1 MILAWI
7 LGILMF
13 SGLISWMVG
22 GLHKNAPRWIS
33 LTALLLNSMLLIIT
47 WVKCMPL
54 ADLNLNNQWFLEF
67 NREWIPFFGIRFHL
81 AMDGLSLLLLL
92 LTNLLGILSVLIS
105 WKEIKHRIGFFHFN
119 ILFILAGISGIFL
132 AEDLF
137 LFYFFWEVMLI
148 PMYFLIAIWGHEN
161 RVYAS
166 YKFFLFT
173 QGGGLLMLLSI
184 LGVYFHHAEITGI
197 YTFEIME
204 LVKHSST
211 SSLAGLFMAG
221 FLIAFGVK
229 IPAIP
234 LHSWLPDAHTE
245 APTAGSIILAGLLL
259 KTGIYGLI
267 RIVIPLFPDL
277 SLSIAP
283 FAMAIGV
290 VGILYGAK
298 LAFAQTDLKRLVA
311 YTSISHMGFIIVGIY
326 AFNGIAF
333 RGAVMQ
339 IIAHAL
345 STGGLFVI
353 AGIVQ
358 ERLHTRE
365 MKNMGG
371 LWDDMPVLGGFS
383 FVFVMASLGLP
394 ALANFVAEFMIL
406 LGTYLSSPIWAFLAS
421 LGLIVS
427 VIYSLRIMQK
437 VFFGPKLGT
446 YKTHDIN
453 LREIVILSSFLIP
466 IVYFGIF
473 PHTVFRTLATPV
485 NSEIFLESDHT
496 NSGKSAQNNNYEMYP
511 INNSLPSFKA
521 SIELNVSPKFGK
533 EVDNG
538 NN

>member
-13 SGLISWMVG
+13 SGLISWMAG
-22 GLHKNAPRWIS
+22 RLHIDAPRWIA
-33 LTALLLNSMLLIIT
+33 LVALLASSVLLIVI
-47 WVKCMPL
+47 WVKSM
-54 ADLNLNNQWFLEF
+54 AMADSDLNNHWFLEF
-67 NREWIPFFGIRFHL
+67 DREWIPSFGIRFHL
-81 AMDGLSLLLLL
+81 AMDGLSLILLL
-92 LTNLLGILSVLIS
+92 LTNLLGILSVLVS
-105 WKEIKHRIGFFHFN
+105 WKEIKQRTGFFHFN
-119 ILFILAGISGIFL
+119 ILFILAGISGVFL

-184 LGVYFHHAEITGI
+184 LGVYFHHAGITGV
-197 YTFEIME
+197 YTFDIME
-204 LVKHSST
+204 LIKHAST
-211 SSLAGLFMAG
+211 APRAGLLMAG

-229 IPAIP
+229 IPAVP

-245 APTAGSIILAGLLL
+245 APTAGSVILAGLML
-259 KTGIYGLI
+259 KTGVYGLI
-267 RIVIPLFPDL
+267 RIAIPLFPDL
-277 SLSIAP
+277 SLIIAP
-283 FAMAIGV
+283 FAMAVGV

-311 YTSISHMGFIIVGIY
+311 YTSVSHMGFIILGIY

-353 AGIVQ
+353 AGIIMQ
-358 ERLHTRE
+358 RLHTRE
-365 MKNMGG
+365 LKNMGG
-371 LWDDMPVLGGFS
+371 LWDDMPGLGGFS
-383 FVFVMASLGLP
+383 YVFVMASLGLP
-394 ALANFVAEFMIL
+394 VLANFIAEFMVL
-406 LGTYLSSPIWAFLAS
+406 LGTYLSSPLMAIFAS

-427 VIYSLRIMQK
+427 VIYALRLMQK
-437 VFFGPKLGT
+437 VFFGPKLSA
-446 YKTHDIN
+446 YKTHDVN
-453 LREIVILSSFLIP
+453 LREIVILSALLIP

-473 PHTVFRTLATPV
+473 PKLVFRTLSTPV
-485 NSEIFLESDHT
+485 NAGLFLDSDSVNDTISSQH
-496 NSGKSAQNNNYEMYP
+496 KNYIMQLVVKP
-511 INNSLPSFKA
+511 LPSPKTTV
-521 SIELNVSPKFGK
+521 ELNALPTIGK
-533 EVDNG
+533 EVDDGKN
-538 NN
+538 

>member
-1 MILAWI
+1 
-7 LGILMF
+7 MF
-13 SGLISWMVG
+13 SGFISWIAG
-22 GLHKNAPRWIS
+22 KLHNDAPRWIA
-33 LTALLLNSMLLIIT
+33 LAALLINSVLLIIV
-47 WVKCMPL
+47 WVKSMAM
-54 ADLNLNNQWFLEF
+54 ADLNIANKWFLEF
-67 NREWIPFFGIRFHL
+67 DREWIPFFGIRFHL

-92 LTNLLGILSVLIS
+92 LTNLLGILSVMIS
-105 WKEIKHRIGFFHFN
+105 WNEIKQRTGFFHFN
-119 ILFILAGISGIFL
+119 ILFILAGISGVFL

-184 LGVYFHHAEITGI
+184 LGLYFHHAGITGV
-197 YTFEIME
+197 YTFDIME
-204 LVKHSST
+204 LLKHSSST
-211 SSLAGLFMAG
+211 PWAGLIMAG

-234 LHSWLPDAHTE
+234 LHTWLPDAHTE
-245 APTAGSIILAGLLL
+245 APTAGSIILAGLML
-259 KTGIYGLI
+259 KTGVYGLI
-267 RIVIPLFPDL
+267 RIVIPLFPAL
-277 SLSIAP
+277 SLNIAP
-283 FAMAIGV
+283 FAMT
-290 VGILYGAK
+290 VGIVGVLYGAK

-311 YTSISHMGFIIVGIY
+311 YTSVSHMGFIILGLY
-326 AFNGIAF
+326 SFNSIAF
-333 RGAVMQ
+333 RGAIMQ

-358 ERLHTRE
+358 ERLHTRDL
-365 MKNMGG
+365 KNMGG
-371 LWDDMPVLGGFS
+371 LWNDMPGLGGFS

-406 LGTYLSSPIWAFLAS
+406 LGTYLSNPAFGIFAA
-421 LGLIVS
+421 LGLIFS

-453 LREIVILSSFLIP
+453 IREIVILSSLLIP

-473 PHTVFRTLATPV
+473 PKPVFRTLATPV
-485 NSEIFLESDHT
+485 NAGIFLESDR
-496 NSGKSAQNNNYEMYP
+496 SKDSKSTHNKTYTMRSVKE
-511 INNSLPSFKA
+511 SLPSLNTTG
-521 SIELNVSPKFGK
+521 ELNVLPTTGK
-533 EVDNG
+533 EDENEQD
-538 NN
+538 

>member
-13 SGLISWMVG
+13 SGLISWIAG
-22 GLHKNAPRWIS
+22 RLNKEAPRWIALS
-33 LTALLLNSMLLIIT
+33 ALLVNSILLIVI
-47 WVKCMPL
+47 WIKSMAL
-54 ADLNLNNQWFLEF
+54 ADLNLDNQWFLEF
-67 NREWIPFFGIRFHL
+67 DREWIPFFGIRFHL

-92 LTNLLGILSVLIS
+92 LTNFLGILSVLIS
-105 WKEIKHRIGFFHFN
+105 WNEIKIRTGFFHFN
-119 ILFILAGISGIFL
+119 ILFILAGISGVFL

-184 LGVYFHHAEITGI
+184 LGLYIHHAGITGV
-197 YTFEIME
+197 YTFDIME
-204 LVKHSST
+204 LVKHAAGSSW
-211 SSLAGLFMAG
+211 AGLFMAG

-245 APTAGSIILAGLLL
+245 APTAGSIILAGLML
-259 KTGIYGLI
+259 KTGVYGLI
-267 RIVIPLFPDL
+267 RIVIPLFPAL

-283 FAMAIGV
+283 FAMAVGAA
-290 VGILYGAK
+290 GILYGAK

-311 YTSISHMGFIIVGIY
+311 YTSVSHMGFIILGLY
-326 AFNGIAF
+326 SFNSIAF
-333 RGAVMQ
+333 RGAIMQ

-353 AGIVQ
+353 AGIIQ

-365 MKNMGG
+365 LKDLGG
-371 LWDDMPVLGGFS
+371 LWNDMPGLGGFS
-383 FVFVMASLGLP
+383 YVFVMASLGLP
-394 ALANFVAEFMIL
+394 ALANFIAEFMIL
-406 LGTYLSSPIWAFLAS
+406 MGTYLTNPLLAILAC

-427 VIYSLRIMQK
+427 VIYSLRFMQK
-437 VFFGPKLGT
+437 VFFGPKLSS
-446 YKTHDIN
+446 YLTHDIN
-453 LREIVILSSFLIP
+453 IREIVILSSLLIP
-466 IVYFGIF
+466 VVYFGIF
-473 PHTVFRTLATPV
+473 PKPVFRTLATPV
-485 NSEIFLESDHT
+485 NTEIFLGGDH
-496 NSGKSAQNNNYEMYP
+496 
-511 INNSLPSFKA
+511 LKA
-521 SIELNVSPKFGK
+521 SKTSRNMNFIIQTVKKPGPSLNATVELNNLSITGK
-533 EVDNG
+533 EIEYG
-538 NN
+538 QE

>member
-13 SGLISWMVG
+13 SGLISWVAG
-22 GLHKNAPRWIS
+22 SWHKEAPRWIA
-33 LTALLLNSMLLIIT
+33 LVALLVTSVLLILI
-47 WVKCMPL
+47 WLQSRAL
-54 ADLNLNNQWFLEF
+54 ADVSASNQWFLEF
-67 NREWIPFFGIRFHL
+67 DRAWIPSLGIRFHL

-105 WKEIKHRIGFFHFN
+105 WKEIEHRTGFFHFN
-119 ILFILAGISGIFL
+119 ILFILAGISGVFL

-184 LGVYFHHAEITGI
+184 LGLYFHHAGITGV
-197 YTFEIME
+197 YTFDIIE
-204 LVKHSST
+204 LVKYASSA
-211 SSLAGLFMAG
+211 SWAGLFMAG

-245 APTAGSIILAGLLL
+245 APTAGSIILAGLML
-259 KTGIYGLI
+259 KTGVYGLI
-267 RIVIPLFPDL
+267 RIVIPLFPEL
-277 SLSIAP
+277 SVSIAP
-283 FAMAIGV
+283 FAMAVGV
-290 VGILYGAK
+290 AGVLYGAK

-311 YTSISHMGFIIVGIY
+311 YTSVSHMGFIIIGIY

-353 AGIVQ
+353 AGIIQ

-365 MKNMGG
+365 LKNMGG
-371 LWDDMPVLGGFS
+371 LWDDMPGLGGFS
-383 FVFVMASLGLP
+383 YVFVMASLGLP

-406 LGTYLSSPIWAFLAS
+406 LGTYLSNPLWGVLAS

-427 VIYSLRIMQK
+427 VIYALRLMQK
-437 VFFGPKLGT
+437 VFFGPK
-446 YKTHDIN
+446 
-453 LREIVILSSFLIP
+453 
-466 IVYFGIF
+466 
-473 PHTVFRTLATPV
+473 
-485 NSEIFLESDHT
+485 
-496 NSGKSAQNNNYEMYP
+496 
-511 INNSLPSFKA
+511 
-521 SIELNVSPKFGK
+521 
-533 EVDNG
+533 
-538 NN
+538 

>member
-13 SGLISWMVG
+13 SGLISWIVG
-22 GLHKNAPRWIS
+22 RFNKEAPRWIA
-33 LTALLLNSMLLIIT
+33 LAALLANSVLLIVI
-47 WVKCMPL
+47 WIKSMAL

-67 NREWIPFFGIRFHL
+67 DREWIPFFGIRFHL

-105 WKEIKHRIGFFHFN
+105 WKEIEHRTGFFHFN
-119 ILFILAGISGIFL
+119 ILFILAGISGVFL

-184 LGVYFHHAEITGI
+184 LGLYFHNAGITGV
-197 YTFEIME
+197 YTFDIVE

-290 VGILYGAK
+290 AGVLYGAK

-311 YTSISHMGFIIVGIY
+311 YTSISHMGFIIIGIY
-326 AFNGIAF
+326 AFNSIAF

-345 STGGLFVI
+345 STGALFVI

-358 ERLHTRE
+358 DRLHTRE
-365 MKNMGG
+365 LKNIGG
-371 LWDDMPVLGGFS
+371 LWDDMPGLGGFS

-394 ALANFVAEFMIL
+394 SLANFVAEFMIL
-406 LGTYLSSPIWAFLAS
+406 LGTFLSNPLWAILAS

-437 VFFGPKLGT
+437 VFFGPKLSS

-453 LREIVILSSFLIP
+453 LREVVILSALLIP
-466 IVYFGIF
+466 VVYFGIF
-473 PHTVFRTLATPV
+473 PRPVFRTLATPV
-485 NSEIFLESDHT
+485 NSGIFLENDRVNSD
-496 NSGKSAQNNNYEMYP
+496 NSSQNKSYIMKSVNKP
-511 INNSLPSFKA
+511 LPSLKTKV
-521 SIELNVSPKFGK
+521 ELNVLPTIGK
-533 EVDNG
+533 EDKNEQ
-538 NN
+538 N

>member
-13 SGLISWMVG
+13 SGLASWIAG
-22 GLHKNAPRWIS
+22 KLHNEAPRWIS
-33 LTALLLNSMLLIIT
+33 LTALLVTSVLLIIV
-47 WVKCMPL
+47 WIKSMAL
-54 ADLNLNNQWFLEF
+54 ADLSTTNQWFLEF
-67 NREWIPFFGIRFHL
+67 NRKWIPSFGIRFHL

-105 WKEIKHRIGFFHFN
+105 WKEITHRTGFFHFN
-119 ILFILAGISGIFL
+119 ILFILAGISGVFL

-184 LGVYFHHAEITGI
+184 LGLYFHHAGITGI
-197 YTFEIME
+197 YTFDIIE
-204 LVKHSST
+204 LTQHSST
-211 SSLAGLFMAG
+211 SQWAVFFMAG

-245 APTAGSIILAGLLL
+245 APTAGSIILAGLML
-259 KTGIYGLI
+259 KTGVYGLI

-283 FAMAIGV
+283 FAIAIGIAGV
-290 VGILYGAK
+290 LYGAK

-311 YTSISHMGFIIVGIY
+311 YTSVSHMGFIIIGIY

-365 MKNMGG
+365 LKRMGG
-371 LWDDMPVLGGFS
+371 LWEDMPGLGGFS

-394 ALANFVAEFMIL
+394 ALANFVAEFMVL
-406 LGTYLSSPIWAFLAS
+406 LGTYLSNPLWGILAS

-437 VFFGPKLGT
+437 VFFGPKSET
-446 YKTHDIN
+446 YKTNDIN
-453 LREIVILSSFLIP
+453 IRELVILSALLIP

-473 PHTVFRTLATPV
+473 PRQVFRTLSKPV
-485 NSEIFLESDHT
+485 NTEIFLQSDDV
-496 NSGKSAQNNNYEMYP
+496 NSSKFSQNKDYLMFSTKELLS
-511 INNSLPSFKA
+511 SLNRTDDLKVRPTK
-521 SIELNVSPKFGK
+521 GK
-533 EVDNG
+533 EVKNG
-538 NN
+538 EN

>member
-7 LGILMF
+7 LGIMMF
-13 SGLISWMVG
+13 SGLISWMAG
-22 GLHKNAPRWIS
+22 RLHSDAPRWIA
-33 LTALLLNSMLLIIT
+33 LVALLAASVLLIIV
-47 WVKCMPL
+47 WVKSMAL
-54 ADLNLNNQWFLEF
+54 TDLNLTNQWFLEF
-67 NREWIPFFGIRFHL
+67 DRDWIPSFGIRFHL
-81 AMDGLSLLLLL
+81 AMDGLSLILLL

-105 WKEIKHRIGFFHFN
+105 WKEIKERTGFFHFN
-119 ILFILAGISGIFL
+119 ILFILAGISGVFL

-184 LGVYFHHAEITGI
+184 LGLYFHHAGVTGV
-197 YTFEIME
+197 YTFDIME

-211 SSLAGLFMAG
+211 APWAGLLMAG

-229 IPAIP
+229 IPAVP

-245 APTAGSIILAGLLL
+245 APTAGSIILAGLML
-259 KTGIYGLI
+259 KTGVYGLI

-277 SLSIAP
+277 SHTIAP
-283 FAMAIGV
+283 YAMGV
-290 VGILYGAK
+290 GVIGILYGAK
-298 LAFAQTDLKRLVA
+298 LAFAQTDLKWLVA
-311 YTSISHMGFIIVGIY
+311 YTSVSHMGFIILGIY

-353 AGIVQ
+353 AGIIL

-365 MKNMGG
+365 LKNMGG
-371 LWDDMPVLGGFS
+371 LWDDMPGLGGFT

-394 ALANFVAEFMIL
+394 ALANFVAEFMVL
-406 LGTYLSSPIWAFLAS
+406 LGTFLSSPVMAIFAS

-427 VIYSLRIMQK
+427 VIYSLRLMQK
-437 VFFGPKLGT
+437 VFFGPKLVN
-446 YKTHDIN
+446 YKTNDIN
-453 LREIVILSSFLIP
+453 LREIVILSALLIP
-466 IVYFGIF
+466 VVYYGIF
-473 PHTVFRTLATPV
+473 PRPVFHILGTPV
-485 NSEIFLESDHT
+485 NTSIFLDNDPW
-496 NSGKSAQNNNYEMYP
+496 NSGKSSPNENLIMQPVNEP
-511 INNSLPSFKA
+511 SSSLKTKV
-521 SIELNVSPKFGK
+521 ELNALPASGK
-533 EVDNG
+533 EVENG
-538 NN
+538 QN

>member
-1 MILAWI
+1 MTLAWI

-13 SGLISWMVG
+13 SGLISWMAG
-22 GLHKNAPRWIS
+22 RLHEHAPRWIA
-33 LTALLLNSMLLIIT
+33 LAALLVTSVLLIIT
-47 WVKCMPL
+47 WVQSMAM
-54 ADLNLNNQWFLEF
+54 ADLNMDNHWFLEF
-67 NREWIPFFGIRFHL
+67 DREWVPFFGIRFHL
-81 AMDGLSLLLLL
+81 AMDGLSLILLL

-105 WKEIKHRIGFFHFN
+105 WNEIKMRTGFFHFN
-119 ILFILAGISGIFL
+119 ILFILAGISGVFL

-184 LGVYFHHAEITGI
+184 LGLYFHHAGITGV
-197 YTFEIME
+197 YTFDIME
-204 LVKHSST
+204 LVKHAST
-211 SSLAGLFMAG
+211 SSYAGWFMAG
-221 FLIAFGVK
+221 FLIAFGIK

-245 APTAGSIILAGLLL
+245 APTAGSIILAGLML
-259 KTGIYGLI
+259 KTGVYGVI
-267 RIVIPLFPDL
+267 RIVVPLFPDL

-283 FAMAIGV
+283 FAMVVGI

-311 YTSISHMGFIIVGIY
+311 YTSVSHMGFIILGLY
-326 AFNGIAF
+326 SFNSIAF
-333 RGAVMQ
+333 HGAIMQ

-345 STGGLFVI
+345 STGGLFII

-365 MKNMGG
+365 LKNLGG
-371 LWDDMPVLGGFS
+371 LWDDMPGLGGFS

-394 ALANFVAEFMIL
+394 ALANFVAEFMVL
-406 LGTYLSSPIWAFLAS
+406 LGTYLSNPLLGILAS

-427 VIYSLRIMQK
+427 VVYALRLMQK
-437 VFFGPKLGT
+437 VFFGPKLGK

-453 LREIVILSSFLIP
+453 IREIVILSALLIP
-466 IVYFGIF
+466 VVYFGIF
-473 PHTVFRTLATPV
+473 PNPVFRTLATPV
-485 NSEIFLESDHT
+485 NTEMFLEKDHL
-496 NSGKSAQNNNYEMYP
+496 NSSTSSQNKNYIMQSVNNPLSSLKATVEM
-511 INNSLPSFKA
+511 SVLPTT
-521 SIELNVSPKFGK
+521 EK
-533 EVDNG
+533 EVENG
-538 NN
+538 Q

>member
-13 SGLISWMVG
+13 SGLVSWIAG
-22 GLHKNAPRWIS
+22 RLHKDAPRWIALAALFVNS
-33 LTALLLNSMLLIIT
+33 LLLILIWAKSMA
-47 WVKCMPL
+47 M
-54 ADLNLNNQWFLEF
+54 ADLNMSDRWFLEF
-67 NREWIPFFGIRFHL
+67 DRQWIPFFGIRFHL

-105 WKEIKHRIGFFHFN
+105 WNEIKLRTGFFHFN
-119 ILFILAGISGIFL
+119 ILFILAGISGVFL

-184 LGVYFHHAEITGI
+184 LGLYFHHAGVTGV
-197 YTFEIME
+197 YTFDIME
-204 LVKHSST
+204 LVKYSST
-211 SSLAGLFMAG
+211 SSWAGLLMAG

-259 KTGIYGLI
+259 KTGVYGLI
-267 RIVIPLFPDL
+267 RIIIPLFPDL
-277 SLSIAP
+277 SNSIAP

-290 VGILYGAK
+290 AGVLYGAK

-311 YTSISHMGFIIVGIY
+311 YTSVSHMGFIILGLY
-326 AFNGIAF
+326 SFNSIAF

-358 ERLHTRE
+358 ERLNTRE
-365 MKNMGG
+365 LKNLGG
-371 LWDDMPVLGGFS
+371 LWNDMPGLGGFS

-406 LGTYLSSPIWAFLAS
+406 LGTYLSNPLLAILAS

-437 VFFGPKLGT
+437 VFFGPKLST

-453 LREIVILSSFLIP
+453 IREIVILGSLLIP
-466 IVYFGIF
+466 LVYFGIF
-473 PHTVFRTLATPV
+473 PRMVFRTLSTPV
-485 NSEIFLESDHT
+485 NTEMFLKSDNSNTGQSSHDEIYTMQSP
-496 NSGKSAQNNNYEMYP
+496 NKP
-511 INNSLPSFKA
+511 IPTLNTPFKLNSLQMM
-521 SIELNVSPKFGK
+521 GK
-533 EVDNG
+533 EVEYG
-538 NN
+538 QK

>member
-7 LGILMF
+7 LGILLF
-13 SGLISWMVG
+13 SGLVSWIAG
-22 GLHKNAPRWIS
+22 SIHKNAPRWIALS
-33 LTALLLNSMLLIIT
+33 ALLISGVLLIIT
-47 WVKCMPL
+47 WMKSMAL
-54 ADLNLNNQWFLEF
+54 IDLNLNNQWFLEF
-67 NREWIPFFGIRFHL
+67 NHEWIPTFGIRFHL
-81 AMDGLSLLLLL
+81 AMDGLSLLLLM
-92 LTNLLGILSVLIS
+92 LTNLLGILSVLVS
-105 WKEIKHRIGFFHFN
+105 WKEIKYRTGFFHFN
-119 ILFILAGISGIFL
+119 ILFILAGISGVFL

-184 LGVYFHHAEITGI
+184 LGLYFHNAKMSGV
-197 YTFEIME
+197 YTFDIME
-204 LVKHSST
+204 LIKNSST
-211 SSLAGLFMAG
+211 SSLAVFFMAG

-259 KTGIYGLI
+259 KTGVYGLI

-283 FAMAIGV
+283 FAMAVGV
-290 VGILYGAK
+290 AGILYGAK

-311 YTSISHMGFIIVGIY
+311 YTSVSHMGFIILGLY
-326 AFNGIAF
+326 SFNGIAF
-333 RGAVMQ
+333 RGAIMQ

-345 STGGLFVI
+345 STGGLFVA

-358 ERLHTRE
+358 ERLKTRE
-365 MKNMGG
+365 LKNMGG
-371 LWDDMPVLGGFS
+371 LWDDMPGLGGFS

-406 LGTYLSSPIWAFLAS
+406 LGTYLYNPLWAILGS

-453 LREIVILSSFLIP
+453 LREIVVLSSLLIP

-473 PHTVFRTLATPV
+473 PRLIFRTLATPV
-485 NSEIFLESDHT
+485 NTEIFLESDGM
-496 NSGKSAQNNNYEMYP
+496 NSEKLSQNKDYIMQPVNKP
-511 INNSLPSFKA
+511 LPSLKTTV
-521 SIELNVSPKFGK
+521 ELNVLPTNGK
-533 EVDNG
+533 EVENG
-538 NN
+538 QD

>member
-7 LGILMF
+7 IGILIF
-13 SGLISWMVG
+13 SGLISWMAG
-22 GLHKNAPRWIS
+22 RLHNDAPRWIALVALLANSIILIVVWLKSMAMADIS
-33 LTALLLNSMLLIIT
+33 LT
-47 WVKCMPL
+47 
-54 ADLNLNNQWFLEF
+54 NQWFLEF

-81 AMDGLSLLLLL
+81 AMDGLSLLLLM
-92 LTNLLGILSVLIS
+92 LTNLLGILSVLVS
-105 WKEIKHRIGFFHFN
+105 WKEIKQRTGFFHFN
-119 ILFILAGISGIFL
+119 ILFILAGISGVFL

-137 LFYFFWEVMLI
+137 LFYFFWELMLI

-184 LGVYFHHAEITGI
+184 LGLYFHNAGITGV
-197 YTFEIME
+197 YTFDIME
-204 LVKHSST
+204 LIKHSST
-211 SSLAGLFMAG
+211 SSYAGFFMAG

-259 KTGIYGLI
+259 KTGVYGLI
-267 RIVIPLFPDL
+267 RIVIPLFPEL

-290 VGILYGAK
+290 SGILYGAK

-311 YTSISHMGFIIVGIY
+311 YTSISHMGFIILGLY
-326 AFNGIAF
+326 SFNSIAF
-333 RGAVMQ
+333 QGAIMQ

-345 STGGLFVI
+345 STGGLFVV

-365 MKNMGG
+365 LKSMGG
-371 LWDDMPVLGGFS
+371 LWGDMPGLGGFS

-394 ALANFVAEFMIL
+394 SLANFVAEFMVL
-406 LGTYLSSPIWAFLAS
+406 LGTYLSNPLWAILAS

-437 VFFGPKLGT
+437 VFFGQKSST
-446 YKTHDIN
+446 YKTYDIN
-453 LREIVILSSFLIP
+453 LREVIVLSSLLIP

-473 PHTVFRTLATPV
+473 PRQIFRTLSIPV
-485 NSEIFLESDHT
+485 NTEIFLES
-496 NSGKSAQNNNYEMYP
+496 NYMNYIKSSQIKNYIMQPVNEPSHSYKAIVE
-511 INNSLPSFKA
+511 INALRKT
-521 SIELNVSPKFGK
+521 GK
-533 EVDNG
+533 EDENG
-538 NN
+538 QD

>member
-13 SGLISWMVG
+13 SGLISWMAG
-22 GLHKNAPRWIS
+22 RLHKEAPRWIALAALLATSVLLVVIWVKS
-33 LTALLLNSMLLIIT
+33 LTSAG
-47 WVKCMPL
+47 
-54 ADLNLNNQWFLEF
+54 AGLNNQWFLEF
-67 NREWIPFFGIRFHL
+67 DRQWIPFFGIRFHL

-92 LTNLLGILSVLIS
+92 LTNFLGILSVLIS
-105 WKEIKHRIGFFHFN
+105 WNEIKLRTGFFHFN
-119 ILFILAGISGIFL
+119 ILFILAGISGVFL

-184 LGVYFHHAEITGI
+184 LGLYFHHAGITGVR
-197 YTFEIME
+197 TFDIME
-204 LVKHSST
+204 LIKT
-211 SSLAGLFMAG
+211 SSASPWAGLFMAG

-245 APTAGSIILAGLLL
+245 APTAGSIILAGLML
-259 KTGIYGLI
+259 KTGVYGLI
-267 RIVIPLFPDL
+267 RIVVPLFPDL
-277 SLSIAP
+277 SLHIAP
-283 FAMAIGV
+283 FAMAVGV
-290 VGILYGAK
+290 LGILYGAK

-311 YTSISHMGFIIVGIY
+311 YTSVSHMGFIILGLY
-326 AFNGIAF
+326 SFNSLAF

-353 AGIVQ
+353 AGIIQ

-365 MKNMGG
+365 MKSMGG
-371 LWDDMPVLGGFS
+371 LWDDMPGLGGFS
-383 FVFVMASLGLP
+383 YVFVMASLGLP
-394 ALANFVAEFMIL
+394 ALANFVAEFMVL
-406 LGTYLSSPIWAFLAS
+406 LGTYLSNPLLAILAS
-421 LGLIVS
+421 LGLIFS
-427 VIYSLRIMQK
+427 VIYSLRLMQK
-437 VFFGPKLGT
+437 VFFGPKLTT

-453 LREIVILSSFLIP
+453 VREILILGCLLIP
-466 IVYFGIF
+466 LVYFGIF
-473 PHTVFRTLATPV
+473 PRTVFRTLATPV
-485 NSEIFLESDHT
+485 NTEMFLGSDHL
-496 NSGKSAQNNNYEMYP
+496 NAGE
-511 INNSLPSFKA
+511 SFHNESYTMQSVNEA
-521 SIELNVSPKFGK
+521 WPVFNTTGELNDSPMTGK
-533 EVDNG
+533 EVAYGQN
-538 NN
+538 

>member
-7 LGILMF
+7 LGILLF
-13 SGLISWMVG
+13 SGLISWMAG
-22 GLHKNAPRWIS
+22 HLHKEAPRWIALAA
-33 LTALLLNSMLLIIT
+33 LTINSVLLILI
-47 WVKCMPL
+47 WVKSIAI
-54 ADLNLNNQWFLEF
+54 ADLNMNNQWFLEF
-67 NREWIPFFGIRFHL
+67 DRQWIPFFGIRFHL

-92 LTNLLGILSVLIS
+92 LTNLLGILSVLVS
-105 WKEIKHRIGFFHFN
+105 WNEIKIRTGFFHFN
-119 ILFILAGISGIFL
+119 ILFILAGISGVFL

-173 QGGGLLMLLSI
+173 QGGGLLMLLAI
-184 LGVYFHHAEITGI
+184 LGLYFHHAGITGV
-197 YTFEIME
+197 YTFDIME

-211 SSLAGLFMAG
+211 SAWAGLFMAG
-221 FLIAFGVK
+221 FLVAFGVK

-245 APTAGSIILAGLLL
+245 APTAGSIILAGLML
-259 KTGIYGLI
+259 KTGVYGLI

-311 YTSISHMGFIIVGIY
+311 YTSVSHMGFIILGLY
-326 AFNGIAF
+326 SFNSIAY
-333 RGAVMQ
+333 RGAIMQ

-353 AGIVQ
+353 AGIIQ
-358 ERLHTRE
+358 ERLHTRD
-365 MKNMGG
+365 MKSMGG
-371 LWDDMPVLGGFS
+371 LWNDMPGLGGFS
-383 FVFVMASLGLP
+383 YVFVMASLGLP

-406 LGTYLSSPIWAFLAS
+406 LGTFLSNPLLAILAS

-437 VFFGPKLGT
+437 VFFGPKLST

-453 LREIVILSSFLIP
+453 IREIVILSALLIP
-466 IVYFGIF
+466 VVYFGIF
-473 PHTVFRTLATPV
+473 PRAIFRTLKTRQFWWETPIHFGRF
-485 NSEIFLESDHT
+485 S
-496 NSGKSAQNNNYEMYP
+496 KSANAYRAKHHG
-511 INNSLPSFKA
+511 F
-521 SIELNVSPKFGK
+521 
-533 EVDNG
+533 
-538 NN
+538 

>member
-1 MILAWI
+1 
-7 LGILMF
+7 
-13 SGLISWMVG
+13 
-22 GLHKNAPRWIS
+22 
-33 LTALLLNSMLLIIT
+33 
-47 WVKCMPL
+47 
-54 ADLNLNNQWFLEF
+54 
-67 NREWIPFFGIRFHL
+67 
-81 AMDGLSLLLLL
+81 
-92 LTNLLGILSVLIS
+92 LGILSVLIS
-105 WKEIKHRIGFFHFN
+105 WKEIGHRTGFFHFN
-119 ILFILAGISGIFL
+119 ILFILAGISGVFL

-184 LGVYFHHAEITGI
+184 LGLYFHHAGITGV
-197 YTFEIME
+197 YTFDIIE
-204 LVKHSST
+204 LVKYASSA
-211 SSLAGLFMAG
+211 SWAGLFMAG

-245 APTAGSIILAGLLL
+245 APTAGSIILAGLML
-259 KTGIYGLI
+259 KTGVYGLI
-267 RIVIPLFPDL
+267 RIVIPLFPEL
-277 SLSIAP
+277 SVSIAP
-283 FAMAIGV
+283 FAMAVGV
-290 VGILYGAK
+290 AGVLYGAK

-311 YTSISHMGFIIVGIY
+311 YTSVSHMGFIIIGIY

-353 AGIVQ
+353 AGIIQ

-365 MKNMGG
+365 LKNMGG
-371 LWDDMPVLGGFS
+371 LWDDMPGLGGFS
-383 FVFVMASLGLP
+383 YVFVMASLGLP

-406 LGTYLSSPIWAFLAS
+406 LGTYLSNPLWGVLAS

-427 VIYSLRIMQK
+427 VIYALRLMQK
-437 VFFGPKLGT
+437 VFFGPKLKA

-453 LREIVILSSFLIP
+453 IREIVILSALLIP
-466 IVYFGIF
+466 VVYFGIF
-473 PHTVFRTLATPV
+473 PNPVFRTLATPV
-485 NSEIFLESDHT
+485 NTEIFLHQEQVGSRDSSPT
-496 NSGKSAQNNNYEMYP
+496 NNYIMQPDYEP
-511 INNSLPSFKA
+511 LLSLKTTV
-521 SIELNVSPKFGK
+521 ELNVLPKAGK
-533 EVDNG
+533 EDENG
-538 NN
+538 QD

>member
-13 SGLISWMVG
+13 SGLISWMAG
-22 GLHKNAPRWIS
+22 RLHKEAPRWI
-33 LTALLLNSMLLIIT
+33 ALAALIVTSVMLIVI
-47 WVKCMPL
+47 WVKSM
-54 ADLNLNNQWFLEF
+54 AAAGSNLNNQWFLEF
-67 NREWIPFFGIRFHL
+67 DRQWIPFFGIHFHL

-92 LTNLLGILSVLIS
+92 LTNFLGILSVLIS
-105 WKEIKHRIGFFHFN
+105 WNEIKLRTGFFHFN
-119 ILFILAGISGIFL
+119 ILFILAGISGVFL

-173 QGGGLLMLLSI
+173 QGGGLLMLLSV
-184 LGVYFHHAEITGI
+184 LGLYFHHAGITGV
-197 YTFEIME
+197 YTFDIME
-204 LVKHSST
+204 LVKHSGS

-245 APTAGSIILAGLLL
+245 APTAGSIILAGLML
-259 KTGIYGLI
+259 KTGVYGLI
-267 RIVIPLFPDL
+267 RIVVPLFPDL

-290 VGILYGAK
+290 AGILYGAK

-311 YTSISHMGFIIVGIY
+311 YTSVSHMGFIILGLFS
-326 AFNGIAF
+326 FNSIAF

-353 AGIVQ
+353 AGIIQ

-365 MKNMGG
+365 MKDMGG
-371 LWDDMPVLGGFS
+371 LWDDMPGLGGFTY
-383 FVFVMASLGLP
+383 VFVMASLGLP
-394 ALANFVAEFMIL
+394 ALANFVAEFMVL
-406 LGTYLSSPIWAFLAS
+406 LGTYLSNPLLAILAS

-437 VFFGPKLGT
+437 VFLGPKLSE
-446 YKTHDIN
+446 YKTSDIN
-453 LREIVILSSFLIP
+453 VREIVILGSLLIP
-466 IVYFGIF
+466 LVYFGIF
-473 PHTVFRTLATPV
+473 PRTVFRTLAAPV
-485 NSEIFLESDHT
+485 NTEIFLGSDHLFNESWPALNT
-496 NSGKSAQNNNYEMYP
+496 TD
-511 INNSLPSFKA
+511 
-521 SIELNVSPKFGK
+521 ELSDSPTTGK
-533 EVDNG
+533 EVEYGQD
-538 NN
+538 

>member
-13 SGLISWMVG
+13 SGLISWMAG
-22 GLHKNAPRWIS
+22 SRHKEAPRWIA
-33 LTALLLNSMLLIIT
+33 LAALLATSVLLIIVWLKSRT
-47 WVKCMPL
+47 L
-54 ADLNLNNQWFLEF
+54 ADLSTNNQWFMEF
-67 NREWIPFFGIRFHL
+67 DRQWIPSFGIRFHL

-105 WKEIKHRIGFFHFN
+105 WKEIEHRTGFFHFN
-119 ILFILAGISGIFL
+119 ILFILAGISGVFL

-184 LGVYFHHAEITGI
+184 LGLYFHHAGITGV
-197 YTFEIME
+197 YTFDIIE
-204 LVKHSST
+204 LVKHAST
-211 SSLAGLFMAG
+211 ATWAGLFMAG

-245 APTAGSIILAGLLL
+245 APTAGSIILAGLML
-259 KTGIYGLI
+259 KTGVYGLI
-267 RIVIPLFPDL
+267 RIVIPLFPEL

-283 FAMAIGV
+283 FAMAVGV
-290 VGILYGAK
+290 AGVLYGAK

-311 YTSISHMGFIIVGIY
+311 YTSVSHMGFIIIGIY

-339 IIAHAL
+339 VIAHAL
-345 STGGLFVI
+345 STGGLFVV

-365 MKNMGG
+365 LKNLGG
-371 LWDDMPVLGGFS
+371 LWDDMPALGGFS
-383 FVFVMASLGLP
+383 LVFVMASLGLP

-406 LGTYLSSPIWAFLAS
+406 LGTYLSNPLWGILAS

-437 VFFGPKLGT
+437 VFYGPKLST

-453 LREIVILSSFLIP
+453 AREIVILSALLIP
-466 IVYFGIF
+466 VVYFGIF
-473 PHTVFRTLATPV
+473 PSPVFRTLASPV
-485 NSEIFLESDHT
+485 NTEIFLNREQV
-496 NSGKSAQNNNYEMYP
+496 NSGDSSQNNSYIMQPDNEP
-511 INNSLPSFKA
+511 LSAPRTTV
-521 SIELNVSPKFGK
+521 ELNVLPTAGK
-533 EVDNG
+533 EVENG
-538 NN
+538 QD